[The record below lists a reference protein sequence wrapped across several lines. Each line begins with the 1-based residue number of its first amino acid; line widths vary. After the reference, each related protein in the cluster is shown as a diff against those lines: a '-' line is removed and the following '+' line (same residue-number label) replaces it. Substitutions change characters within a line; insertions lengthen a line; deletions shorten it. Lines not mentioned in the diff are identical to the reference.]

1 MLKLSKVRTI
11 SGYYLREIYSLNP
24 WQSKQMVDCSL
35 KQEIVFVSNLGGEY
49 AIFVCAVSSNGAR
62 LLYKLSG
69 IDTWHFAISIAQKA
83 LFSCT
88 GQYDDK
94 YASEKMTCCYH
105 AALRRMFRDYKRY
118 GTF

>member
-11 SGYYLREIYSLNP
+11 SGYYLREIFSLNP
-24 WQSKQMVDCSL
+24 IRSKHMQDCSVT
-35 KQEIVFVSNLGGEY
+35 QEVVFVSNVGGEY

-69 IDTWHFAISIAQKA
+69 IETWHFAMSIAQRA

-105 AALRRMFRDYKRY
+105 AALRGMYKDYKRY

>member
-11 SGYYLREIYSLNP
+11 SGYYLREIFALNP
-24 WQSKQMVDCSL
+24 WQSKKMVDCSL
-35 KQEIVFVSNLGGEY
+35 KQEIVFISNVGGEY

-69 IDTWHFAISIAQKA
+69 IVSWYFAMSIAQKV
-83 LFSCT
+83 LFSCS
-88 GQYDDK
+88 GEYEDK

-105 AALRRMFRDYKRY
+105 AALRSMYREYRRN